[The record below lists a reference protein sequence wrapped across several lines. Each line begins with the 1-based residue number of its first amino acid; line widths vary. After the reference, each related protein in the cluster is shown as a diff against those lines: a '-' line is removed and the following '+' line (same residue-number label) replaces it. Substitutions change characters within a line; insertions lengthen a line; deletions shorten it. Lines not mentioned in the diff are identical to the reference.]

1 MQTDGS
7 HAAGL
12 NYVPYDGYIAELHRG
27 EMVLNASNTQSLKD
41 DLVEGLKEVLQG
53 GSFGGGTIIVQSILD
68 GRVIGETSYEYNQ
81 NKARMYGI

>member
-1 MQTDGS
+1 
-7 HAAGL
+7 
-12 NYVPYDGYIAELHRG
+12 
-27 EMVLNASNTQSLKD
+27 MVLNASNTQSLKD

-53 GSFGGGTIIVQSILD
+53 GNFGGGTIIVQSVLD